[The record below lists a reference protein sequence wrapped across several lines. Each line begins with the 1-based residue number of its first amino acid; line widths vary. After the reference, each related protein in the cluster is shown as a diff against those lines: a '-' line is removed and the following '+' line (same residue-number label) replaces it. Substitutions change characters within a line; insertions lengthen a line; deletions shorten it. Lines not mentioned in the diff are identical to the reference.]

1 MLPGMDNER
10 ICNSARVTMQVLFPN
25 IFGHGLPEEEEV
37 LDLQEQYGFSQ
48 DYAEFLFRQ
57 NGFSFDRLADSPEA
71 DECLVPGEDDGE
83 GNADLRHL
91 NGLNSDSPFDDL
103 QAVLDDC
110 MFRELLFPIG
120 VGYGGNLYVEV
131 LGGQY
136 QGFIASLDHDMYAS
150 SASLEEFFDEFELD
164 AQGLSRDEMIDA
176 LCDPELGLAWFHAR
190 SFRQF
195 ISECVFCD
203 EALNGF
209 ALDSDD
215 LPDELQ
221 R

>member
-1 MLPGMDNER
+1 
-10 ICNSARVTMQVLFPN
+10 MQVLFPN

-71 DECLVPGEDDGE
+71 DECLVPGEDDSE

-103 QAVLDDC
+103 QAVLEDS
-110 MFRELLFPIG
+110 MFRELLFPLG
-120 VGYGGNLYVEV
+120 VGYGGNLFVEV
-131 LGGQY
+131 LAGQY
-136 QGFIASLDHDMYAS
+136 QGFIASLDHEMYAS
-150 SASLEEFFDEFELD
+150 CASLEEFFDEFDLD
-164 AQGLSRDEMIDA
+164 ALCLDRDEMTDA
-176 LCDPELGLAWFHAR
+176 LCDPKLGLAWFHAR

-209 ALDSDD
+209 VLDSDD
-215 LPDELQ
+215 LPDELL